1 MLYINNTEIDTL
13 CYKSG
18 TVPSGTK
25 KQTRLYEV
33 RRRVSLDRKHLS
45 PLRVTR
51 PLKDNHINRRTHS
64 GFLEAL
70 RDTVKQ

>member
-45 PLRVTR
+45 PESDKT
-51 PLKDNHINRRTHS
+51 LKDNHMNRRTHG